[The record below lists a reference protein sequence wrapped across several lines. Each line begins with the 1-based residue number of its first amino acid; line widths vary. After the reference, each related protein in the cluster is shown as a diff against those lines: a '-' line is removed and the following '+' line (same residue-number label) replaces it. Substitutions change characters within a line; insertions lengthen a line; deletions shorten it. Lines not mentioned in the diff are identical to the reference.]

1 MDRES
6 VTAAAAQAMHETADW
21 AVKNVSHG
29 PAPASRHE
37 QSNVAILQSL
47 AHYRAAGQ
55 VDRARA
61 VWQGLMTRSA
71 FLLREAEIML
81 NEQWQSYGG
90 ESYKQDGYRASRS
103 KPADVSACLDSW
115 ESLDPAGFALYQA
128 LVHRASGLVAEAKAV
143 AP

>member
-6 VTAAAAQAMHETADW
+6 VTAAAASNMDEMADW
-21 AVKNVSHG
+21 AVKNVTRG
-29 PAPASRHE
+29 PAPAGRHE

-61 VWQGLMTRSA
+61 RWQGLMTRA
-71 FLLREAEIML
+71 EFLLTEAEIML
-81 NEQWQSYGG
+81 NAQWADYGS
-90 ESYKQDGYRASRS
+90 EAYKEDGYRASRA

-115 ESLDPAGFALYQA
+115 ESLDPAGLALYRA
-128 LVHRASGLVAEAKAV
+128 LVHRASGLAAEAKAV

>member
-6 VTAAAAQAMHETADW
+6 VTAAAAQAMDETADW
-21 AVKNVSHG
+21 AVKNVTHG
-29 PAPASRHE
+29 PAIRHE
-37 QSNVAILQSL
+37 LSNVALLQSL

-81 NEQWQSYGG
+81 NEQWQSYGS
-90 ESYKQDGYRASRS
+90 ESYKQDGYRASRA
-103 KPADVSACLDSW
+103 KPADVSACMDSW
-115 ESLDPAGFALYQA
+115 DSLDPAGFALYQA
-128 LVHRASGLVAEAKAV
+128 LVHRASGLAAEAKAV
-143 AP
+143 TP

>member
-6 VTAAAAQAMHETADW
+6 VTAAAASNMDEMADW

-29 PAPASRHE
+29 SAIRHE
-37 QSNVAILQSL
+37 LSNVALLQSL

-115 ESLDPAGFALYQA
+115 DSLDPAGFALYQA
-128 LVHRASGLVAEAKAV
+128 LVHRASGLAAEAQAV
-143 AP
+143 TP